1 MVRSTRVVVV
11 RVLVLCTLVSS
22 VVVADPILTGWFE
35 LRPEPDG
42 KSVFAVH
49 GWAVA
54 VCDESTSTLPEVA
67 LVIDGEE
74 ILRGHP
80 FFSWPGLSQRF
91 PEIPEDGHTGF
102 IGEVDP
108 ARLSPGE
115 HRLEVVIQACGV
127 TRPLGTRSF
136 LTSPPTSNVLAVPVL
151 LALLAGT
158 GLLGFGLARLRPDRR
173 VIETLPVVVAG
184 VTFAVIT
191 VVTGAR
197 HLADAVQ
204 SIGGGFFAP
213 LANWDGNFYL
223 GLAANGY
230 GNEVNS
236 SFAFFPLFP
245 AVLSMLSLLPGPLE
259 LFGAL
264 FNLVIFAVALV
275 LMRRLYP
282 DQDPG
287 IIFFACL
294 PFAFFHFVVYTEALS
309 LVLAL
314 AFVSAVR
321 DRRLALVACFGF
333 FAAICRIPAIALVVF
348 ALGPACRRDWRTASV
363 AAVAPL
369 CGLAS
374 WMLWLGATTGDPF
387 AFLHAMDAFG
397 RATTFNPGGFLD
409 LLASLPGRGGL
420 VWWELGSLVVVLVGS
435 AALAR
440 LGRYEEALYS
450 AALVLIP
457 VFSMRLTS
465 LNRYALAAFPVFV
478 LLGGCLAGVLPRS
491 VFRIVVGAELVGLF
505 YFAWRFGLQYWVG

>member
-1 MVRSTRVVVV
+1 MVVFG
-11 RVLVLCTLVSS
+11 VLVLCILASHPAVAGPTLE
-22 VVVADPILTGWFE
+22 GWFE

-54 VCDESTSTLPEVA
+54 VCDERSSTLPEVV

-74 ILRGHP
+74 NLRGHP
-80 FFSWPGLSQRF
+80 FFTWPGLDQRF
-91 PEIPEDGHTGF
+91 PEIPDDGHSGF

-108 ARLSPGE
+108 ASLSPGE
-115 HRLEVVIQACGV
+115 HRLEVVMEACGV
-127 TRPLGTRSF
+127 TRSLGTRSF
-136 LTSPPTSNVLAVPVL
+136 LTSPPTPNIIAVPVL
-151 LALLAGT
+151 LGLLAGT

-173 VIETLPVVVAG
+173 VILRLPAVVAG
-184 VTFAVIT
+184 VSLAV
-191 VVTGAR
+191 VVVVVGAR
-197 HLADAVQ
+197 QVADAVQ
-204 SIGGGFFAP
+204 TISGGFFAP

-245 AVLSMLSLLPGPLE
+245 ALLSLLSLLPGPLE

-264 FNLVIFAVALV
+264 FNLGIFAVAVV
-275 LMRRLYP
+275 LMRKLYP
-282 DQDPG
+282 EQDAA
-287 IIFFACL
+287 IVFFAVL

-309 LVLAL
+309 LLLAL

-321 DRRLALVACFGF
+321 DRRLVSVACFGF
-333 FAAICRIPAIALVVF
+333 LAAVCRIPAVALVVF
-348 ALGPACRRDWRTASV
+348 ALGPFWRRDWRTAAVAV
-363 AAVAPL
+363 AAPL
-369 CGLAS
+369 SGLAA
-374 WMLWLGATTGDPF
+374 WMLWLGATTGDPL
-387 AFLHAMDAFG
+387 AFLRAMDEFG
-397 RATTFNPGGFLD
+397 RATSFNPGGFLD
-409 LLASLPGRGGL
+409 LLVSLPGRGGM

-465 LNRYALAAFPVFV
+465 LNRYALAAFPVFI
-478 LLGGCLAGVLPRS
+478 LLGGRLAGVLPRS
-491 VFRIVVGAELVGLF
+491 AYRIVVAAELVGLF

>member
-1 MVRSTRVVVV
+1 MVFGALALCILAVHTVGAEP
-11 RVLVLCTLVSS
+11 VL
-22 VVVADPILTGWFE
+22 DGWFE

-42 KSVFAVH
+42 RSVFSVH

-54 VCDESTSTLPEVA
+54 VCDEPSSTLPEVA

-80 FFSWPGLSQRF
+80 FFTWPGLDQRY
-91 PEIPEDGHTGF
+91 PEIVDSGQTGF

-108 ARLSPGE
+108 ASLGPGE
-115 HRLEVVIQACGV
+115 HQLEVVVEACGIA
-127 TRPLGTRSF
+127 RSLGSRSF
-136 LTSPPTSNVLAVPVL
+136 LTSPPTSNLIAIPVL
-151 LALLAGT
+151 LGLLAAT
-158 GLLGFGLARLRPDRR
+158 GLLGFGLARLRRDRR
-173 VIETLPVVVAG
+173 VIRRLPACVAG
-184 VTFAVIT
+184 VSLAVLA
-191 VVTGAR
+191 VVVGAR
-197 HLADAVQ
+197 HLADAVMT
-204 SIGGGFFAP
+204 IGGGFFAP

-245 AVLSMLSLLPGPLE
+245 AVLSLLSLLPGPLE

-264 FNLVIFAVALV
+264 FNIGVFVVAVA

-282 DQDPG
+282 EQDAG
-287 IIFFACL
+287 IVFFAVL

-309 LVLAL
+309 LLLAL

-321 DRRLALVACFGF
+321 DRRLVSVACFGF
-333 FAAICRIPAIALVVF
+333 LAAVCRIPAIALVVF
-348 ALGPACRRDWRTASV
+348 SLGPFWRRDWRTASV
-363 AAVAPL
+363 AVAAPVL
-369 CGLAS
+369 GLAG
-374 WMLWLGATTGDPF
+374 WMAWLGVTTGEPL
-387 AFLHAMDAFG
+387 ALLRAMDQFG
-397 RATTFNPGGFLD
+397 RTTAFDPGGFLD
-409 LLASLPGRGGL
+409 LLASLPGRGGM
-420 VWWELGSLVVVLVGS
+420 VWWELGSLVVILVGS

-465 LNRYALAAFPVFV
+465 INRYALAAFPVFI
-478 LLGGCLAGVLPRS
+478 LLGGRLAGVLPRTA
-491 VFRIVVGAELVGLF
+491 FWLLIAAEVLGLF
-505 YFAWRFGLQYWVG
+505 FFAGRFGLQYWVG